1 MTKIKYASLRNF
13 FSFILYISIAISL
26 LLFVLGGIVRVTG
39 SGLGCPD
46 WPLCYG
52 QLFPPLELKA
62 IIEYTHRFVAMIFGI
77 FILFVSSMSLFLYRR
92 QKIIIFVSSILFI
105 LLIVQ
110 GLLGAYT
117 VMSELNPWMVTLHLS
132 NGYLLIAFL
141 VVLKIFTTYL
151 EPKERNDFLMR
162 RRLPKNLAI
171 LNILL
176 VGFFFLVSVSG
187 AYLRGEE
194 ASFQCLSWPLCH
206 SAFIP
211 DNIIS
216 QVNML
221 HRYVVGLFTLYMI
234 WVGYLGYKFLS
245 IYKNPMIKNMLTLTL
260 FLYVMQIVIGA
271 IMALT
276 SMNAVLRVIHLFG
289 SAFTWTVIIMYVT
302 TLIITKTQKNTVG
315 EIKNE

>member
-1 MTKIKYASLRNF
+1 LITIKYSTLKNS
-13 FSFILYISIAISL
+13 FSFLLYISIFTSL

-77 FILFVSSMSLFLYRR
+77 FILFVFSMSFFLYRK
-92 QKIIIFVSSILFI
+92 QKIIIFVSSMLFI

-117 VMSELNPWMVTLHLS
+117 VMSELNPWMVTLHLT

-151 EPKERNDFLMR
+151 APKEESNYLIR
-162 RRLPKNLAI
+162 RILPKNLAI
-171 LNILL
+171 LNVLL
-176 VGFFFLVSVSG
+176 VGFLFLVSISG
-187 AYLRGEE
+187 AYLRGEQ

-211 DNIIS
+211 EDIIS

-245 IYKNPMIKNMLTLTL
+245 VYKNPMIKNMLTFTL
-260 FLYVMQIVIGA
+260 FLYIIQIAIGA

-276 SMNAVLRVIHLFG
+276 SMNGVFRVIHLFG
-289 SAFTWTVIIMYVT
+289 SAFTWTVLIMYVT
-302 TLIITKTQKNTVG
+302 TLIVTKTQNNTVG
-315 EIKNE
+315 EIKHE

>member
-1 MTKIKYASLRNF
+1 MINNQLYKSKYLTIFKR
-13 FSFILYISIAISL
+13 
-26 LLFVLGGIVRVTG
+26 LGGHSVLALIALIVIGGATRVMEA
-39 SGLGCPD
+39 GLACPD

-151 EPKERNDFLMR
+151 EPKERSDS
-162 RRLPKNLAI
+162 KK
-171 LNILL
+171 
-176 VGFFFLVSVSG
+176 S
-187 AYLRGEE
+187 
-194 ASFQCLSWPLCH
+194 
-206 SAFIP
+206 
-211 DNIIS
+211 
-216 QVNML
+216 
-221 HRYVVGLFTLYMI
+221 
-234 WVGYLGYKFLS
+234 
-245 IYKNPMIKNMLTLTL
+245 
-260 FLYVMQIVIGA
+260 
-271 IMALT
+271 
-276 SMNAVLRVIHLFG
+276 
-289 SAFTWTVIIMYVT
+289 
-302 TLIITKTQKNTVG
+302 
-315 EIKNE
+315 